1 MSELSTYDSYELAA
15 GPSTEYPSFEK
26 YPLVMEKHE

>member
-15 GPSTEYPSFEK
+15 GPSTEYPSLEK